1 MLSTKRFSPL
11 AVLSDM
17 QRMGEELDRAFQLA
31 NSTPRTFAV
40 GFPPVNIWESD
51 SAIHVEMELPGFQL
65 DDIDIT
71 VENGKLNVH
80 GERALPDVGDGQW
93 RRRERGYGKFARA
106 LSLPQIADTE
116 QVNATFSDGI
126 LQMEIAKR
134 DEAKPRRIEVQ
145 SK

>member
-17 QRMGEELDRAFQLA
+17 QRMGEELDRALQRA
-31 NSTPRTFAV
+31 NGTPRTFAV
-40 GFPPVNIWESD
+40 GFPPVNMWESE

-71 VENGKLNVH
+71 VENNTLKIQ
-80 GERALPDVGDGQW
+80 GERTLPDVGDGQW
-93 RRRERGYGKFARA
+93 RRRERGYGKFARS

-116 QVNATFSDGI
+116 QVNATFADGI
-126 LQMEIAKR
+126 LHLEIDKR
-134 DEAKPRRIEVQ
+134 EEAKPRRIQVQ
-145 SK
+145 SR